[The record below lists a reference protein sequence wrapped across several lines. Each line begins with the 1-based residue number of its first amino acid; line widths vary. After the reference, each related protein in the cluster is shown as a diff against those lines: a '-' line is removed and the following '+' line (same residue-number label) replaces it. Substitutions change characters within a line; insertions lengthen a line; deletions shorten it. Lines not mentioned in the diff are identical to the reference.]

1 MLFIEKER
9 YLACSSPVTPNLALG
24 ALNAPLEDKKLFR
37 DAHRQAHIH
46 CREKKKKRFEVKRE
60 GKGTEESFS

>member
-46 CREKKKKRFEVKRE
+46 CREKKKKTFRGEKRGE
-60 GKGTEESFS
+60 RH